1 MVISTLRLY
10 GLDDQSHAGVP
21 NLLLPLQSL
30 LDQCQASLVL
40 RLVISRILLK
50 GVPLTESI
58 HELFETVHVHSILP
72 VTHLYLGKSVTGQ
85 SKRGT
90 SSLWMALECVTERE
104 PAVRPWKPP

>member
-1 MVISTLRLY
+1 MVVATLRLY

-30 LDQCQASLVL
+30 LDQRQAPLVL
-40 RLVISRILLK
+40 RLVLSRVLLK
-50 GVPLTESI
+50 RVPLTESF
-58 HELFETVHVHSILP
+58 HELIETVRQILQ